1 MKSVDFGL
9 PTGEFEPLQH
19 HKENTGDRLR
29 RDLTK
34 SRQVQLYKRGI
45 GQFVFAMIAI
55 EQAVHLLC

>member
-29 RDLTK
+29 RDLT
-34 SRQVQLYKRGI
+34 
-45 GQFVFAMIAI
+45 
-55 EQAVHLLC
+55 